1 MRRLILITFLI
12 CLALFAVGCKSG
24 AAIYGKYPG
33 STDKVYVEAY
43 QQREAF
49 YPVNL
54 CCAIEGKLFCATPRE
69 IEDCVNKGGR
79 MVKPG
84 TIPACCEMGGT
95 IRGQIVESFS
105 YYDCNS
111 RGGRVVP
118 CIR

>member
-1 MRRLILITFLI
+1 
-12 CLALFAVGCKSG
+12 LFAVGCKSG
-24 AAIYGKYPG
+24 AAVYGKYPG

-43 QQREAF
+43 QTRDAF
-49 YPVNL
+49 YPVTM
-54 CCAIEGKLFCATPRE
+54 CCALEGKLFCATARE
-69 IEDCVNKGGR
+69 VEDCVYNGGR
-79 MVKPG
+79 LVKPG

-118 CIR
+118 CIK